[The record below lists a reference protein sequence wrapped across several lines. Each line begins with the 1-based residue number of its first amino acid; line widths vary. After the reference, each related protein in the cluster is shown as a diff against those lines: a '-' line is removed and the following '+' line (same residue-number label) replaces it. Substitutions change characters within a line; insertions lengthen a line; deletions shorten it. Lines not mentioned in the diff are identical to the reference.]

1 MPYKDPERRREKK
14 RQWQVTHLEK
24 HRESCR
30 RWRLAHSE
38 EQRERIR
45 KWSIANPEKIR
56 EYARKQRIE
65 NPERKRAS
73 DRRWGLSH
81 PDRVRE
87 KARRRRALHPEVTMM
102 RNMIQKMLRIA
113 SFSKISRTRQ
123 YIGCTSGFLRNHLEE
138 QFLPGMT
145 WENHGN
151 EWEVDHIVPL
161 SWWDIKNHPEHL
173 FEASHWTNLQPMWKK
188 ENMYKGDRRAG

>member
-1 MPYKDPERRREKK
+1 MRVRAILHKWRA
-14 RQWQVTHLEK
+14 Q
-24 HRESCR
+24 HRE
-30 RWRLAHSE
+30 
-38 EQRERIR
+38 I
-45 KWSIANPEKIR
+45 
-56 EYARKQRIE
+56 
-65 NPERKRAS
+65 
-73 DRRWGLSH
+73 
-81 PDRVRE
+81 V
-87 KARRRRALHPEVTMM
+87 MM
-102 RNMIQKMLRIA
+102 RNAVRIMLRA
-113 SFSKISRTRQ
+113 ANLPKTSRTRQ
-123 YIGCTSGFLRNHLEE
+123 YIGCTPGFLRNHLEE